1 MFSSAEESGSKDK
14 NGIKMTTDDNYSEEI
29 KIAERAASEAG
40 SIIMALF
47 KGKYDVHEKS
57 KNNPVTTADIEA
69 NRKIRE
75 IIQGRFPDDGWLSE
89 EDSDDTRRLA
99 ASRVWIIDPIDGT
112 KEFIEGVPQFAV
124 SIGLVVRGQAKVAV
138 VYNPA
143 EERLYRAVAGQGA
156 EVNGE
161 RIRVTSR
168 QEMQGALLLVSRS
181 EPLRKFQV
189 FVDRC
194 EIQSVGSI
202 AFRLAKVA
210 GGDGDGTLTFRS
222 IHEWDVCAGV
232 LMVQEAGGKVVDGT
246 GKALLFN
253 QREAKHHGIVAA
265 NQKLTDGIQAL
276 VAKVLAQK

>member
-1 MFSSAEESGSKDK
+1 
-14 NGIKMTTDDNYSEEI
+14 MTTDDNYSEEI

-89 EDSDDTRRLA
+89 EDSDDTRRLT
-99 ASRVWIIDPIDGT
+99 ASRVWIVDPIDGT

-124 SIGLVVRGQAKVAV
+124 SIGFVVGGQAKVAV

-143 EERLYRAVAGQGA
+143 EKRLYRAVAGQGA

-168 QEMQGALLLVSRS
+168 QDMQGALLLVSRS

-246 GKALLFN
+246 GKALVFN

>member
-1 MFSSAEESGSKDK
+1 
-14 NGIKMTTDDNYSEEI
+14 
-29 KIAERAASEAG
+29 
-40 SIIMALF
+40 
-47 KGKYDVHEKS
+47 
-57 KNNPVTTADIEA
+57 
-69 NRKIRE
+69 
-75 IIQGRFPDDGWLSE
+75 
-89 EDSDDTRRLA
+89 
-99 ASRVWIIDPIDGT
+99 
-112 KEFIEGVPQFAV
+112 
-124 SIGLVVRGQAKVAV
+124 
-138 VYNPA
+138 
-143 EERLYRAVAGQGA
+143 
-156 EVNGE
+156 
-161 RIRVTSR
+161 
-168 QEMQGALLLVSRS
+168 MQGALLLVSRS

-194 EIQSVGSI
+194 EIQSIGSI

-246 GKALLFN
+246 GKTLVFN